1 MAEFDEIAYDAAH
14 TLFNEAKRIR
24 RSLPSLIDQ
33 VNDSLDLLTAANV
46 AGDKVTGGGNG
57 TEERTIDAIE
67 KHGDLL
73 AKLHDDEA
81 HYVAY
86 TERDEHGSVTR
97 TGLHLGRE
105 KMLLHRDG
113 AVCMKALFDPGATT
127 RADYNAAGLGAQ
139 FAVRTRQYDVFFD
152 ERRITVDLRYALAE
166 NNDDPGADFELK
178 IEIEDA

>member
-1 MAEFDEIAYDAAH
+1 MERLKKEKDV
-14 TLFNEAKRIR
+14 NVRITTTT
-24 RSLPSLIDQ
+24 DGETF
-33 VNDSLDLLTAANV
+33 VTEG
-46 AGDKVTGGGNG
+46 AG
-57 TEERTIDAIE
+57 EYA
-67 KHGDLL
+67 
-73 AKLHDDEA
+73 HDDEA

-97 TGLHLGRE
+97 SGLHIGRE
-105 KMLLHRDG
+105 KLLLHRDG